1 MGAHDGVF
9 QQAPENIRRLT
20 GPDGLPP
27 HPAGPPGAGSLAPSL
42 LSFMLPGHLPL
53 SGTRYHW
60 QPLFSSFS
68 GTPETFFYPTCL
80 EAIMNLLKKIVT
92 TAGLFALALGSAHA
106 QNKELVV
113 GSSATYRPFA
123 YESPT
128 KEIVGYDVDMIKA
141 IAQKA
146 GLKIK
151 IVNTPWTG
159 IFAAL
164 NNGDLDLVISGV
176 TINDKRKQSYD
187 FTTPYFEARQ
197 LLAVHSNSTAK
208 GLKDLA
214 GKKIGVVTGSTGDDM
229 ASREFGKTNPDIRR
243 FESTPVVISEL
254 ANNGLDAAIG
264 DNGVIA
270 FRAQEHKQLKTVSD
284 PAFPKEYFGIVVKQ
298 GNKALLD
305 KLNTGLAAVKADGSY
320 AQIYKKWFQAE
331 APVLPAQ

>member
-1 MGAHDGVF
+1 
-9 QQAPENIRRLT
+9 
-20 GPDGLPP
+20 
-27 HPAGPPGAGSLAPSL
+27 
-42 LSFMLPGHLPL
+42 
-53 SGTRYHW
+53 
-60 QPLFSSFS
+60 
-68 GTPETFFYPTCL
+68 
-80 EAIMNLLKKIVT
+80 MNFLNKIAA
-92 TAGLFALALGSAHA
+92 TAGLLILASSAAQA

-146 GLKIK
+146 GLQIK

-164 NNGDLDLVISGV
+164 NNGDVDLVISGV
-176 TINDKRKQSYD
+176 TINDNRKQSYD

-197 LLAVHSNSTAK
+197 LIAVHSNSTAK

-270 FRAQEHKQLKTVSD
+270 FRTQEHKQLKTVSD
-284 PAFPKEYFGIVVKQ
+284 ASFPKEYFGIVVKQ
-298 GNKALLD
+298 GNKDLLV
-305 KLNTGLAAVKADGSY
+305 KLNAGLAAVKADGSY
-320 AQIYKKWFQAE
+320 ATIYKKWFQAD
-331 APVLPAQ
+331 APALPAQ

>member
-1 MGAHDGVF
+1 MNVFHKIAATVGV
-9 QQAPENIRRLT
+9 IL
-20 GPDGLPP
+20 
-27 HPAGPPGAGSLAPSL
+27 
-42 LSFMLPGHLPL
+42 
-53 SGTRYHW
+53 
-60 QPLFSSFS
+60 
-68 GTPETFFYPTCL
+68 
-80 EAIMNLLKKIVT
+80 
-92 TAGLFALALGSAHA
+92 LALGTTQIQAR
-106 QNKELVV
+106 ELVV

-146 GLKIK
+146 DLQIK

-159 IFAAL
+159 IFASL

-187 FTTPYFEARQ
+187 FTAPYFEARQ
-197 LLAVHSNSTAK
+197 LIAVHKDSPIKS
-208 GLKDLA
+208 LKDLA
-214 GKKIGVVTGSTGDDM
+214 GKKIGVVNGSTGDDI
-229 ASREFGKTNPDIRR
+229 ASRQFGKTNPDIRR

-254 ANNGLDAAIG
+254 VNNGLDAAIG

-270 FRAQEHKQLKTVSD
+270 FRVQEHKDLKTVSD
-284 PAFPKEYFGIVVKQ
+284 PSFSKEFFGIVVKQ

-305 KLNTGLAAVKADGSY
+305 KLNAGLAAVKADGSY
-320 AQIYKKWFQAE
+320 ARIYKKWFQAE